1 MSVPNHSKL
10 MVGIVGS
17 PPKGELV
24 IREMAMPADT
34 NAHGDIFGGWLLSQ
48 MDLGGSI
55 LARDITQCKTVTVA
69 VESMQFL
76 HPVQVGDVISCFAR
90 TKKQGNT
97 SVSITLEAWVTSL
110 TQKKSYKVTEGIF
123 VYVAIND
130 RGRPV
135 QIKSL
140 KK

>member
-1 MSVPNHSKL
+1 MTLPHHTKL
-10 MVGIVGS
+10 MVGIVGT

-69 VESMQFL
+69 IDSMQFL
-76 HPVQVGDVISCFAR
+76 HPVAVGDVISCFAR
-90 TKKQGNT
+90 IKKEGNT
-97 SVSITLEAWVTSL
+97 SLSIILEAWVTSL
-110 TQKKSYKVTEGIF
+110 TQKKSYKVTEGVFI
-123 VYVAIND
+123 YVAID
-130 RGRPV
+130 DHGKPRK
-135 QIKSL
+135 IHF
-140 KK
+140 